1 MDDLAVLEQ
10 RDQLA
15 EDRLVAQSDGG
26 NDDDAGALDRLCQ
39 VVGRQRGLG
48 DALALIGEEAEL
60 IAAQGDAGLLDVDK
74 VLFSN
79 SG

>member
-1 MDDLAVLEQ
+1 MADLAVLEQ

-39 VVGRQRGLG
+39 VVGRQRDLG
-48 DALALIGEEAEL
+48 DALALML
-60 IAAQGDAGLLDVDK
+60 
-74 VLFSN
+74 N
-79 SG
+79 